1 MAYRVLPD
9 GSIETDTVEEAVE
22 LATVVASRRRN
33 EASPKEESSGAEN
46 LMNSLWKPNRP
57 NGRGTIEKTG
67 RFGWR
72 WSIMISRKRHV
83 GPTYGSHK
91 EALAALEK
99 FVDTGIMPPKP
110 PRAPYRCSVCLGD
123 GHTKRRCSGKVEIC
137 PATIQTPVASTT
149 PAASDA
155 PAASAAPVEVKKL
168 ELVAASPKDESEVED
183 DLDLG
188 KSMSRMKVERRRCSI
203 CDESDH
209 QSNRCPTVPR
219 KPEVPKKGATPPR
232 QISEIPVG
240 GPFKVIAGWK
250 FFVVEDFVEEET
262 GTTWSAG
269 DMWTAASP
277 TGKTH
282 PDGYDEWNMT
292 RGSLK
297 QISYPQLHPFL
308 ESSRN

>member
-9 GSIETDTVEEAVE
+9 GSIKADTVEEAIE
-22 LATVVASRRRN
+22 LATVVAGRRKN
-33 EASPKEESSGAEN
+33 EDSQRETSSGAEN
-46 LMNSLWKPNRP
+46 LMSSLWKPNRP

-72 WSIMISRKRHV
+72 WSVMISRKRHV
-83 GPTYGSHK
+83 GPTYGSHE

-99 FVDTGIMPPKP
+99 FVDTGIMPPKQ

-123 GHTKRRCSGKVEIC
+123 GHTKKRCSGKVEIC
-137 PATIQTPVASTT
+137 PATIQTPAASAT
-149 PAASDA
+149 PAA
-155 PAASAAPVEVKKL
+155 PAAPVEVKKL
-168 ELVAASPKDESEVED
+168 ELVAASPAASPKDESELED
-183 DLDLG
+183 DLDLE

-203 CDESDH
+203 CDGNDH

-232 QISEIPVG
+232 QISETIVG
-240 GPFKVIAGWK
+240 GPFKVVAGRK

-262 GTTWSAG
+262 GTAWSAG
-269 DMWTAASP
+269 DLWTAASP

-308 ESSRN
+308 ASSRN